1 MPQSRLWK
9 VIACIVN
16 AVRQIVLT
24 GLEQQ
29 VEALKGARSAARRP
43 VHGWLRAVRESV
55 DLSQASVAQ
64 KLGMSRQAYA
74 ELEAAESRGAIS
86 LKSLQRAAEA
96 LDCEL
101 VYFVLPR
108 AAIADT
114 FTQLAHHHDPD
125 RRQLAATEHS
135 MALEGQA
142 VGDLRPRRAPHP
154 SP

>member
-1 MPQSRLWK
+1 MM
-9 VIACIVN
+9 N
-16 AVRQIVLT
+16 AIRQIVLN

-29 VEALKGARSAARRP
+29 IAALKGTRAAARRP
-43 VHGWLRAVRESV
+43 VHGWLRAVRESSGV
-55 DLSQASVAQ
+55 SQAGLAK

-74 ELEAAESRGAIS
+74 GLEAAEARGAIS

-96 LDCEL
+96 LECEL

-108 AAIADT
+108 EAVAQNLTELAAR
-114 FTQLAHHHDPD
+114 HDPD
-125 RRQLAATEHS
+125 RRHLAATEHS

-142 VGDLRPRRAPHP
+142 VGDLKSRRAPRP